1 MYTYTQTHVGVYL
14 KQLTQELVIDHIV
27 SLEVMHN
34 FGNRRFHGPAMDI
47 LLG

>member
-14 KQLTQELVIDHIV
+14 KQLTQELVIDYIV

-34 FGNRRFHGPAMDI
+34 FGNSWFHGPAMDI